1 MSESEVSPANGYV
14 EFVELFKL
22 QTLEDALSAYK
33 SSKQHDAI
41 LRYYAGCVAADTAS
55 ELLEPLRLLQQA
67 LASLTDSPGGR
78 RRRST
83 EPAAPVA
90 EETKADAE
98 LTVISNRID
107 EYATRLA
114 NSVEQLNASAREV
127 VKLQHF
133 VWLGGGIGDI
143 QRDYINVWTQVLG
156 PEGYAFKLWYDSDA
170 LLVHETNRIVVE
182 AAKADA
188 MAAGGASVSAG
199 YDLADLYEARLEVL
213 KLQLFE
219 HVQAGKSG
227 ADEARIDLLVRAYGQ
242 DETRLRELRQKNLVT
257 LPAMNQDFLR
267 LVDVREKDYSFPLVD
282 IYERELNMRGNLAAA
297 GDVLRYQVLFNEGG
311 TYSDVDYL
319 PPFKKMLGEVHVD
332 MIRGDKPALAVL
344 QLILDRNPHFM
355 PGRQALRDRYNSYAE
370 DIPAELLPEIEAFA
384 ASGPLLKDVFA
395 APEPRVAIPDA
406 LRAAYVDNS
415 ALSNAFL
422 IAHAGAASLEAVT
435 SRVRFMYELMD
446 QYRDALIEQRVPAL
460 DVDTQIRIATD
471 VIVGAPGFNELPRE
485 IQHYLQARI
494 QDLLGY
500 FGEGVTPNAKGTI
513 HLTGPG
519 VMRTGMSVY
528 EAAHFTP
535 RAAAVFSKQAKL
547 QDGFN
552 YFTEE
557 EQDHSWHEKF
567 SDFEQWRLSEQK
579 KSQEGVFK
587 ARYVGDVAELLKR
600 QSIEFDEGWP
610 VIEGRYVLATDIL
623 QDLAEGLG
631 EPFLRAMR
639 EGFTGTVGFARLV
652 PLGFDQR
659 QAIVAQKTNVFA
671 PASGATAETRD
682 LPLDEFL
689 QRYAKGTFGLE
700 QLSPC
705 QRLLLGSLLG
715 APSLDKHSF
724 EALVVEL
731 DNLANGVSELGISNR
746 YAVIERELFKRQ
758 APAFLAGLK
767 RPPASPPAHDETA
780 LALKKYAL
788 EQPLTLS
795 QWGEHVARIQQVAK
809 LEFRDR
815 IVERLSDVL
824 DSFHGAD
831 TKLVPQDLLLEGAG
845 DTIGGRCYPLAL
857 VMAAALHQGADAMN
871 TLRERFYLGVIEPS
885 DRDSMAFLQVLE
897 ELRDESL
904 ADSGSALER
913 STLEQV
919 VGLLEDADA
928 TRTIMLNS
936 DNHAMLVAK
945 TRTGEGSAY
954 HFYDPNFG
962 VFEFAQAQPFR
973 EALERFFIEHEMAR
987 HYATFGE
994 LSAPT
999 FDLIELNAE
1008 RVGALVV
1015 PSGLQVN
1022 ELLAPGALRERPLLP
1037 GRQRLTSARGQSL
1050 VNNINLGN
1058 SLRDLDG
1065 HWWAQQIEQATRRL
1079 QIDNQLTASFAPVFD
1094 SLEVTPTGDY
1104 HLSLVNLED
1113 PQQWV
1118 KVTTR
1123 DHGFLRIKQFLSERF
1138 ASLARQPV
1146 SAGSPPDPTEAGSVH
1161 TLNAGFTIQA
1171 LMHALRSREGDTRE
1185 LTMAVR
1191 LHAYINYAQLLHGN
1205 LVDIAG
1211 VIQLV
1216 RQALAQE
1223 KLIAQTSTS
1232 VIGEALGHAAGEGVG
1247 AVLGLANVGFDIY
1260 QLSEAGSDAEKARFG
1275 TQLAFDSASLL
1286 VTGSG
1291 LIAAAAGAG
1300 TAAAVLGGAGVILGG
1315 LAIGVGALVEGFAGI
1330 FERARQVGLFF
1341 YEFDKAVRQGGYR
1354 LDPQSKAWTAHASL
1368 VVESV
1373 DLLTGQLRLGS
1384 PQLFPLRDHFGVPDY
1399 EVDFTRSVDIRQGLE
1414 LPQTLAFS
1422 PQAGDL
1428 IVLPC
1433 TPKTWYGYGYKAFP
1447 FANEKHAEGFDLAR
1461 RLEEPG
1467 ADGKRRFL
1475 FSFYSFPSEYLVAD
1489 MAPVYK
1495 PSSIEVRL
1503 DTVERTLVVP
1513 VLPKNWHGLISY
1525 DIEGCGAPCTLL
1537 LNPGVSLS
1545 FAGTH
1550 MATTRW
1556 TLLASWATQADVS
1569 LSGDRLDI
1577 GEMSL
1582 CFDDVNL
1589 HEVSLKLADQVLRID
1604 FTQQTLLL
1612 VSADLQPGMMDPR
1625 TLHGHFKKL
1634 AHEHRLALP
1643 YTPVHNY
1650 RVPFEDPGQ
1659 PRDTTAFYDAR
1670 EDRFIYIRDEDLPL
1684 ADEAQLGMVM
1694 GQDAF
1699 FYQPDSFLVWQV
1711 DVVTGL
1717 ISHHY
1722 RLLASVTGSRITRCE
1737 PVAGGAVQVTQEIPR
1752 AGQAADVLSYLIR
1765 DGEVYLTSLVR
1776 GPDSALQA
1784 LFSATPTLSDW
1795 SLVLGEFYK
1804 LREREH
1810 TATAVVVNWQ
1820 PAPIVSVCWAIDSN
1834 QRDMAW
1840 VRHEDR
1846 LIIRPPA
1853 RRHHARGWAD
1863 SIKNM
1868 QDLLLIVPSGGQQD
1882 LFVVYDKLH
1891 KRLLRLQRNQ
1901 SAQAGAHWSQANIWV
1916 DGLQN
1921 ILATDHGYVALSENG
1936 LCFDVT
1942 NDGQLALSGLAESW
1956 FKQRPE
1962 WWTHLAEVAAQHPV
1976 TRFAL
1981 LGLSNAAGDAK
1992 LCAWYV
1998 DDRLL
2003 LADLGPG
2010 AHVRLLGF
2018 TPDRQA
2024 AWLFEV
2030 DSGVIYRQGFIAAD
2044 RLSAA
2049 FGQRTRLLQADR
2061 LPAPQRRWV
2070 DWHFIDVTAKGAE
2083 LRGVTA
2089 QGLMLTLQQD
2099 QPALLTGVES
2109 QWVSTH
2115 EDRLLADL
2123 AALANSHRHVDF
2135 LSVDTPQKV
2144 QWYVAASGQLLGVDR
2159 ALLQPSSAL
2168 LGTRQQGHA
2177 LMIHDP
2183 ARGVVQAFPGE
2194 TRIGPLPY
2202 ARRDTDVM
2210 TLEGQQ
2216 LIGDVL
2222 PLLPDDVK
2230 TLVLRLG
2237 QGAVTYRLSRGAWL
2251 RLDSLVLDCRPA
2263 LAGKPA
2269 IPGKLIWEL
2278 DDPGK
2283 LLLSI
2288 VGEHLVLIEPDSGHA
2303 VIIREACAADVS
2315 LRGEVVLAFAGYRSL
2330 LVSALVAAIADLGA
2344 AATGVSLEEL
2354 VGRATNS
2361 VEVAPADLDALI
2373 D

>member
-1 MSESEVSPANGYV
+1 MSESEVSPESGYV
-14 EFVELFKL
+14 DFVELFRL
-22 QTLEDALSAYK
+22 QTLESALLAYK
-33 SSKQHDAI
+33 GSKTHDAV
-41 LRYYAGCVAADTAS
+41 LRYYAGCVAAETAS
-55 ELLEPLRLLQQA
+55 ELLGPLSLLQQT
-67 LASLTDSPGGR
+67 LAVLTDSPSGR

-83 EPAAPVA
+83 EPVVPATEQIEAS
-90 EETKADAE
+90 AE
-98 LTVISNRID
+98 LTEISHKVD
-107 EYATRLA
+107 EYATRLTH
-114 NSVEQLNASAREV
+114 SVELLNASAEEI

-143 QRDYINVWTQVLG
+143 QRDYINVWKHVLG
-156 PEGYAFKLWYDSDA
+156 SEGYVFKLWYDSDA
-170 LLVHETNRIVVE
+170 LLAHEANRVVVE

-188 MAAGGASVSAG
+188 MSAGGENITAG
-199 YDLADLYEARLEVL
+199 YDLADLYEERLEVL
-213 KLQLFE
+213 KQQLFA
-219 HVQAGKSG
+219 HIQAGKSG

-242 DETRLRELRQKNLVT
+242 DETRLRELRQKNLT
-257 LPAMNQDFLR
+257 ALLAMNEGSLKS
-267 LVDVREKDYSFPLVD
+267 VDVRDMAYAFPLRD
-282 IYERELNMRGNLAAA
+282 IYQRELGLRGNLAAA

-311 TYSDVDYL
+311 TYSDVDNL
-319 PPFKKMLGEVHVD
+319 PPFKQLLGEVQANSIEGV
-332 MIRGDKPALAVL
+332 KANLAVL
-344 QLILDRNPHFM
+344 QLILDRNPQLM
-355 PGRQALRDRYNSYAE
+355 PGRQALRERYNNYAE
-370 DIPAELLPEIEAFA
+370 FIPAELLPALEKFA
-384 ASGPLLKDVFA
+384 GSGPLLTDVFA
-395 APEPRVAIPDA
+395 APEARRVIRDA
-406 LRAAYVDNS
+406 LRAAYVDNL
-415 ALSNAFL
+415 ALSNSFL
-422 IAHAGAASLEAVT
+422 MAHAGAASLEAVS
-435 SRVRFMYELMD
+435 SRVRFMYEVIDKYQETL
-446 QYRDALIEQRVPAL
+446 QQQQVLAN
-460 DVDTQIRIATD
+460 DVESRYRIADEIIRGT
-471 VIVGAPGFNELPRE
+471 PGFNELSLE
-485 IQHYLQARI
+485 TQYYLEGRAK
-494 QDLLGY
+494 DLVGY
-500 FGEGVTPNAKGTI
+500 FGEGVVPNADGTI
-513 HLTGPG
+513 HFTGPG
-519 VMRTGMSVY
+519 VMRSGMSIY
-528 EAAHFTP
+528 EKAHFTP
-535 RAAAVFSKQAKL
+535 RVAATLQEQAKVL
-547 QDGFN
+547 EGFN

-557 EQDHSWHEKF
+557 EQDHSWK
-567 SDFEQWRLSEQK
+567 EQLAEIEPWRLSEQQK
-579 KSQEGVFK
+579 WQGGGFKS
-587 ARYVGDVAELLKR
+587 RYVGDVGQLLKP

-610 VIEGRYVLATDIL
+610 VIEGRYVLVTDIL
-623 QDLAEGLG
+623 QNLAEGLG

-639 EGFTGTVGFARLV
+639 EGVTGTVGFTRRV

-659 QAIVAQKTNVFA
+659 QAILAQKANVFA

-682 LPLDEFL
+682 LPLDELL

-913 STLEQV
+913 STPEQV

-945 TRTGEGSAY
+945 TWTGEGSAY

-987 HYATFGE
+987 HYAAFGE
-994 LSAPT
+994 LSAPM

-1008 RVGALVV
+1008 RVGSLVV
-1015 PSGLQVN
+1015 PSGLRVN

-1050 VNNINLGN
+1050 VSNINLGN
-1058 SLRDLDG
+1058 SLRDLDSHG
-1065 HWWAQQIEQATRRL
+1065 WAQQIEQATRRL

-1146 SAGSPPDPTEAGSVH
+1146 PGGSPPDPTEAGSVH

-1223 KLIAQTSTS
+1223 KLIAQTSSS
-1232 VIGEALGHAAGEGVG
+1232 VVGEALGHAAGEGVG

-1260 QLSEAGSDAEKARFG
+1260 QLSEAGSNAEKARFG
-1275 TQLAFDSASLL
+1275 TQLAFDSASVL

-1341 YEFDKAVRQGGYR
+1341 YEFDEAVRQGGYR

-1373 DLLTGQLRLGS
+1373 DLLTGQVRLGS

-1399 EVDFTRSVDIRQGLE
+1399 IVDFKRGVDIRQGLE

-1422 PQAGDL
+1422 PQTGDL

-1447 FANEKHAEGFDLAR
+1447 FANELHTEGFELAR
-1461 RLEEPG
+1461 RLEKPG

-1495 PSSIEVRL
+1495 PSAIEVRL

-1525 DIEGCGAPCTLL
+1525 DIAGCGAPCTLL
-1537 LNPGVSLS
+1537 LNPGVSLA
-1545 FAGTH
+1545 FTGTH
-1550 MATTRW
+1550 LATTRW
-1556 TLLASWATQADVS
+1556 TLLASWATQADLS

-1625 TLHGHFKKL
+1625 TLHAHFKKL

-1670 EDRFIYIRDEDLPL
+1670 EDRFIYIRDEDLPS

-1752 AGQAADVLSYLIR
+1752 AGQVADVLSYLIH

-1820 PAPIVSVCWAIDSN
+1820 PAPIVSVCWAIDST

-1853 RRHHARGWAD
+1853 RRHHDRGWAD

-1868 QDLLLIVPSGGQQD
+1868 QDLSLLVPSGGQQD

-1901 SAQAGAHWSQANIWV
+1901 SEEAGARWSQANIWV

-1921 ILATDHGYVALSENG
+1921 VLAIDHGYVALSENG

-1942 NDGQLALSGLAESW
+1942 NDGHLALSSLAESW
-1956 FKQRPE
+1956 FKLRPE
-1962 WWTHLAEVAAQHPV
+1962 WWLHLAEVAAQHPV
-1976 TRFAL
+1976 SHFAL

-1992 LCAWYV
+1992 LCAWYI

-2003 LADLGPG
+2003 LVDLRPG
-2010 AHVRLLGF
+2010 ANVRLLGV

-2030 DSGVIYRQGFIAAD
+2030 ETGVIYRQGFIAPD

-2049 FGQRTRLLQADR
+2049 FGQGTRLLQADS
-2061 LPAPQRRWV
+2061 LPAPQRLWA
-2070 DWHFIDVTAKGAE
+2070 DWPFVDVTAKGAE

-2089 QGLMLTLQQD
+2089 QGLIMTLQQD
-2099 QPALLTGVES
+2099 QPALLTGVETH
-2109 QWVSTH
+2109 WVATH
-2115 EDRLLADL
+2115 DDRLLTSL
-2123 AALANSHRHVDF
+2123 AALANSHRHVNF
-2135 LSVDTPQKV
+2135 LSVDTPEKV
-2144 QWYVAASGQLLGVDR
+2144 QWYVVASGQLLGVDR
-2159 ALLQPSSAL
+2159 ARVQPSSAL
-2168 LGTRQQGHA
+2168 LGTRQQDHA
-2177 LMIHDP
+2177 LMIHDQ
-2183 ARGVVQAFPGE
+2183 AQSIVQTFPGE
-2194 TRIGPLPY
+2194 TRVGPLTY

-2222 PLLPDDVK
+2222 PLLPDEVK

-2237 QGAVTYRLSRGAWL
+2237 QGAVTYRLSREAWL
-2251 RLDSLVLDCRPA
+2251 RLDSLVIDCRPA

-2278 DDPGK
+2278 DHPGK
-2283 LLLSI
+2283 LLLGI
-2288 VGEHLVLIEPDSGHA
+2288 VGEHLVLIDPDSGHA
-2303 VIIREACAADVS
+2303 VIIREASAVDVS

-2330 LVSALVAAIADLGA
+2330 LVSALVAAIADLRGA
-2344 AATGVSLEEL
+2344 VTGVSLQAL
-2354 VGRATNS
+2354 VERATNS
-2361 VEVAPADLDALI
+2361 VELAPADLDALI